1 MSLGCFAA
9 VAAALWFGITVVLPI
24 VSWARLRRATAEID
38 RLRARLSEVEA
49 RLTKPPAP
57 AAAAVPA
64 PTQAADVAA
73 ATVPAAEPA
82 TVANTEPDAGEQP
95 AGVAPVPVS
104 PAEVARVYAAAS
116 APSPAAS
123 PIPAPVTAQ
132 APPSPAPF
140 ALEGAETRRENTVRQ
155 DTLESRIGGRGLL
168 YIGMAAL
175 LFGVAFFVKY
185 AFDNAWINETT
196 RVVLGGL
203 LGAGMATGGVV
214 LARRGYDLYGQVM
227 SGGGFVALYIAT
239 WAALNLYGLVT
250 RPTAFVLM
258 VVVTGVAALV
268 ADRLGAQALALVA
281 VLGGF
286 FTPAMVGGERDAQ
299 VVLFTYLAILAA
311 GTGLLADRHGWPR
324 LTRVAYLLTL
334 LVAWAWADV
343 HYTAAKYATT
353 EAFLVLFAAMFG
365 FQFWRDARD
374 TDVRADPAPAVALA
388 TVPLIFHGWSV
399 SILGPHSLPF
409 LVYLM
414 LFTLGGVL
422 ISVRWDK
429 AWIRLA
435 VFIAVTPALMTWLGT
450 HRTPGWRVATVVV
463 LLAQYVMHLAAQAE
477 RATRRD
483 DAWPKADVVLFHASA
498 LALFAGLYA
507 VVDAFLPYDTH
518 WIAIGLGA
526 WFALLA
532 WAIRRHTADGA
543 VNALAAMF
551 AMAGFAIGLRFDD
564 WWAVVG
570 WGIEA
575 GAIYW
580 AGLRTG
586 RDWMRWGGL
595 AVLAGTLA
603 RLGDVGFF
611 GTPAGF
617 SAVFNPR
624 AGATLSLVA
633 VIYAMSFFLRR
644 RAGAPVART
653 LMEYAALL
661 VGANVLTLLLLSVE
675 INSYWHL
682 RRPDDAAANLALL
695 ASLSVAWG
703 IYGTALVIVGI
714 MRRYAPIRYLAIAL
728 LLLTVGKVFLVDLSE
743 LGGVYRII
751 GFMGLGACLLLGAW
765 LYQRYRDVILGTE
778 G

>member
-1 MSLGCFAA
+1 MDTMSLGCLAV

-24 VSWARLRRATAEID
+24 VSWVRLRRAVSDIE
-38 RLRARLSEVEA
+38 RLRVRLSEVESCLA
-49 RLTKPPAP
+49 RPAVP
-57 AAAAVPA
+57 AAAAAPA
-64 PTQAADVAA
+64 PAHAAVADA
-73 ATVPAAEPA
+73 VPAAAPAAIAHAEPG
-82 TVANTEPDAGEQP
+82 AGEQ
-95 AGVAPVPVS
+95 AAEAAPVPVS
-104 PAEVARVYAAAS
+104 PAEVARVYAASS
-116 APSPAAS
+116 ATSPAAA
-123 PIPAPVTAQ
+123 PIPTPVTAQ
-132 APPSPAPF
+132 APPAPS
-140 ALEGAETRRENTVRQ
+140 ALEGAEPRREDAVRQ

-185 AFDNAWINETT
+185 AFDNEWINETT

-203 LGAGMATGGVV
+203 LGAGMAAGGVV
-214 LARRGYDLYGQVM
+214 LARRGYDLYGQVV
-227 SGGGFVALYIAT
+227 SGGGFVALYISI

-268 ADRLGAQALALVA
+268 ADRLAAQALALVA

-299 VVLFTYLAILAA
+299 VVLFTYLAILVA

-334 LVAWAWADV
+334 LVGWAWADV

-353 EAFLVLFAAMFG
+353 EAFLVVFAAMFG

-374 TDVRADPAPAVALA
+374 TNVRADPAPAVALA
-388 TVPLIFHGWSV
+388 TVPLIFHAWSV

-422 ISVRWDK
+422 VSVRWDK

-435 VFIAVTPALMTWLGT
+435 VFIAVTPALMVWLAT
-450 HRTPGWRVATVVV
+450 HTTPGWRVATVVV
-463 LLAQYVMHLAAQAE
+463 LLAQYVMYLAAQAE

-498 LALFAGLYA
+498 MALFAGLYA

-526 WFALLA
+526 WFALLT

-543 VNALAAMF
+543 INALAAMF

-644 RAGAPVART
+644 RAGASVART
-653 LMEYAALL
+653 LMEYAVLL
-661 VGANVLTLLLLSVE
+661 VGANVLTVLLLSVE

-703 IYGTALVIVGI
+703 VYGTALVIVGI